1 MLVPPTRFRLPSKLG
16 DEIHENA
23 QNELLS
29 NIIKTSVLIRDL
41 NERISNMYKEKIS
54 GEDKKIIF
62 NRLMNAFVTLQN
74 DVNAF
79 IDSTK
84 NQNAPAGKVP
94 NPGIKQALEKKEGL
108 FRKHMMGKRVNYAA
122 RSVISQ
128 ILI

>member
-1 MLVPPTRFRLPSKLG
+1 MPSKLG

-41 NERISNMYKEKIS
+41 NERITNMYKEKIS

-84 NQNAPAGKVP
+84 TRMLQQGKYQIQVLNKP
-94 NPGIKQALEKKEGL
+94 WKE
-108 FRKHMMGKRVNYAA
+108 RRV
-122 RSVISQ
+122 I
-128 ILI
+128 

>member
-1 MLVPPTRFRLPSKLG
+1 METFFKQSVLVPPTRFRLPSKLG

-41 NERISNMYKEKIS
+41 NERITNMYKEKIS

-84 NQNAPAGKVP
+84 PECFSRENTKS
-94 NPGIKQALEKKEGL
+94 
-108 FRKHMMGKRVNYAA
+108 RY
-122 RSVISQ
+122 
-128 ILI
+128 